1 MVPTID
7 HFIGQQDVIARFRV
21 ALEAAWQDGT
31 RLPHM
36 LFVGPPGVGKTE
48 LAHVAA
54 REMGVEIHERIAQTL
69 MSPGS
74 VNALLLGAADKE
86 IVFVDEVHELFPT
99 VQTTLYRA
107 MEDGMI
113 CVEGRDDDT
122 YNMPLKSVTILAATT
137 DEYALLPPLRDRF
150 KLILPFTH
158 YDNVA
163 LTQITLQRAAWMHIH
178 LDQQVA
184 EEIAARSRGTPRLVI
199 RLLEACH
206 RFARS
211 KGDAEVTTDH
221 FVETVK
227 LEGLDSLGLD
237 RNERRYLRYLADRHE
252 PTQLSTLESFLGI
265 HRRTIQS
272 VIEPFLLR
280 CGLIEKTDKGRLL
293 TAAGMRHL
301 GLVAENKEQTVNGPS
316 Q

>member
-1 MVPTID
+1 MIPTID

-54 REMGVEIHERIAQTL
+54 REMGVTLHERIAQTL
-69 MSPGS
+69 MSPGA
-74 VNALLLGAADKE
+74 VNALLLGAEDKE
-86 IVFVDEVHELFPT
+86 IVFLDEIHELFPH

-107 MEDGMI
+107 MEDGQI
-113 CVEGRDDDT
+113 FVEGRGEET
-122 YNMPLKSVTILAATT
+122 LTLSLNNITILAATT
-137 DEYALLPPLRDRF
+137 DEYALLPPMRDRF

-158 YDNVA
+158 YDNSS
-163 LTQITLQRAAWMHIH
+163 LTQITLQRAALMQIE

-184 EEIAARSRGTPRLVI
+184 EEIAVRSRGTPRLVI

-211 KGDAEVTTDH
+211 KGDPQVTKDH

-227 LEGLDSLGLD
+227 LEGLDSLGLGRD
-237 RNERRYLRYLADRHE
+237 EQRYLKYLADRRE
-252 PTQLSTLESFLGI
+252 PTQLSTLESFLGV

-293 TAAGMRHL
+293 TAAGIRHL
-301 GLVAENKEQTVNGPS
+301 GLIKDKQEQVVDGS
-316 Q
+316 G